1 MTTTE
6 VATTEQKQP
15 TLAQLIERQKPEIA
29 RALPRHLNPDRMAR
43 IATTT
48 LRQTPLLA
56 RCTPES
62 FLGALMSAA
71 QLGLEP
77 GPLGEA
83 YLVPFRDGKS
93 GNYIVQF
100 IPGYKGLIKLAWQ
113 SGQLADIWAEV
124 VYSNDEFDYTLGLNR
139 NLVHKPAKSARGE
152 AIYVYAVAK
161 LKDGGSPF
169 VVLSLEEVESIRS
182 RSKASKNGPW
192 VTDWAAMARKTAVKQ
207 LSKWLP
213 MSSEFASA
221 VALDGSVRTD
231 VGAQLVDVTP
241 VDIDDAQPAIDA
253 PAEDAETGQ
262 TSEPTPERPE
272 VEMITADQSKKLHT
286 LLTKE
291 GLGGNT
297 KEQRAAKLD
306 WLAQAVSRPVTSSD
320 ELTKAEASNVI
331 DLLEQA
337 QQQTD
342 ETQRRLEEVHGD
354 KASQA

>member
-6 VATTEQKQP
+6 VAKADNQAPP

-83 YLVPFRDGKS
+83 YLVPFRDGRT
-93 GNYIVQF
+93 GNYQVTF

-124 VYSNDEFDYTLGLNR
+124 VYANDEFDYTLGLER
-139 NLVHKPAKSARGE
+139 NITHKPAKGARGE
-152 AIYVYAVAK
+152 PEYVYAVAK
-161 LKDGGSPF
+161 LKDGGTPF
-169 VVLSLEEVESIRS
+169 VVMAYEEVESIRS

-192 VTDWAAMARKTAVKQ
+192 VTDWAAMAKKTAVKQ

-213 MSSEFASA
+213 MSSEFATA
-221 VALDGSVRTD
+221 VGLDGSVRTD
-231 VGAQLVDVTP
+231 VNHLVDVQPTFIDGEAVEGGGQVDVPAAVEAASQPLETP
-241 VDIDDAQPAIDA
+241 PDEVFASSDQLKKLAQIQKAEKYDDAGWRDFIAATIQADSVA
-253 PAEDAETGQ
+253 AVGKLT
-262 TSEPTPERPE
+262 PT
-272 VEMITADQSKKLHT
+272 Q
-286 LLTKE
+286 
-291 GLGGNT
+291 
-297 KEQRAAKLD
+297 
-306 WLAQAVSRPVTSSD
+306 AQQ
-320 ELTKAEASNVI
+320 VI
-331 DLLEQA
+331 DLFE
-337 QQQTD
+337 D
-342 ETQRRLEEVHGD
+342 EE
-354 KASQA
+354 ASK